1 MTQVTIQATTF
12 GELIAQQNE
21 LIVDK
26 TKTDTGVMR
35 RFALSLEFLTAN
47 IGVTMDKKDL
57 KARMYEINARAYPKQ
72 DPKSH
77 NLWAGKAVASMIKNG
92 TAVEQE

>member
-26 TKTDTGVMR
+26 T
-35 RFALSLEFLTAN
+35 
-47 IGVTMDKKDL
+47 
-57 KARMYEINARAYPKQ
+57 INARAYPKQ